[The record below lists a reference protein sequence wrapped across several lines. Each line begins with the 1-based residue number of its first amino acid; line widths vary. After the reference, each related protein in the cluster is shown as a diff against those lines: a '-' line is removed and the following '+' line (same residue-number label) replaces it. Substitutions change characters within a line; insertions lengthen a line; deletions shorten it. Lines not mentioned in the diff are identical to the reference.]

1 MSFVVLSLL
10 LSTYPTSAEG
20 TANKSSDLTDRDTE
34 DEDVLE
40 EDGVTGEEEE
50 EEQALKMR
58 AMRRTMRK
66 MSRFQC

>member
-10 LSTYPTSAEG
+10 LSTYPTSAEN

-40 EDGVTGEEEE
+40 EDWVTGEEEE

-66 MSRFQC
+66 MSRFQ